1 MFDYPK
7 RVRLLRGM
15 LEKNRLDGFVTLFTP
30 HLRYLTGYSGSN
42 GLCLVTNSDVFF
54 LTDFRYKE
62 QIQQEVTCSRSFV
75 TSGNLIEKAAA
86 GKLLRGCKRVGI
98 EKDNLYVGQFLE
110 LRSNFPGVRFV
121 PTTEYVES
129 FAAVKNEAEIS
140 IIRKAIQ
147 ITDAVFA
154 KVLKS
159 IRPGISELDVSAE
172 ISYYHKKFGAEKDSF
187 EPIVVSG
194 SRASLPHGRPS
205 SKRIKNRELVT
216 LDLGCIYNGY
226 CSDLTRTIA
235 VGKASAEERKVY
247 DIVLQAQQLAIDS
260 AKSGLAGRRLDGVAR
275 NYIRSRGYGK
285 YFGHGLGHGI
295 GLEIHEAP
303 RVSARSIHTLRDGNV
318 VTVEPGI
325 YLPGK
330 FGVRIEDDIVI
341 RDGGCEVL
349 TTAPK
354 TLLVL

>member
-15 LEKNRLDGFVTLFTP
+15 LEKTRLDGFVTFFSP

-42 GLCLVTNSDVFF
+42 GLCIVTQSDVFF

-62 QIQQEVTCSRSFV
+62 QIQQEVTCSRPVV
-75 TSGNLIEKAAA
+75 TSGDLIEKAAA
-86 GKLLRGCKRVGI
+86 GNLLRGCKRVAV
-98 EKDNLYVGQFLE
+98 EKDYLPLGQFQE
-110 LRSNFPGVRFV
+110 LRSNFPKVRFV
-121 PTTEYVES
+121 PTAEYVES
-129 FAAVKNEAEIS
+129 FAAVKNDAEIS
-140 IIRKAIQ
+140 LLRQAIR
-147 ITDAVFA
+147 ITDAVLA
-154 KVLKS
+154 KVLKI

-172 ISYYHKKFGAEKDSF
+172 ISYYHKKLGAEKDSF

-205 SKRIKNRELVT
+205 SKKIKNGELVT

-226 CSDLTRTIA
+226 CSDLTRTVA
-235 VGKASAEERKVY
+235 VGKAGAEERKVY
-247 DIVLQAQQLAIDS
+247 DVVLKAQQLAIDS
-260 AKSGLAGRRLDGVAR
+260 AKNGISGRELDGVAR
-275 NYIRSRGYGK
+275 KYIRSRGYGK

-303 RVSARSIHTLRDGNV
+303 RVSARSLHTLRDGNV
-318 VTVEPGI
+318 VTVEPGV
-325 YLPGK
+325 YLPGR
-330 FGVRIEDDIVI
+330 FGVRIEDDIVV
-341 RDGGCEVL
+341 RNGGCEVL

-354 TLLVL
+354 TLMIL